1 MTNESVVIPAPSPVI
16 SAASPVIPA
25 KAGIQSIKQ
34 SLATHY
40 KADTHSL
47 EIPRLSP
54 QIRHLYVSIYNGDAM
69 TVDTQKESLGFQT
82 EVQQLLDLMIHSLY
96 SNQEIFLR
104 ELISNAS
111 DAADRL
117 RFEGLQDDSL
127 FEDDPELNIRVEY
140 NKTQKTITVLD
151 NGIGMSRQ
159 EVVDNLGTI
168 AKSGS
173 RQFFESLTG
182 DQTRDSQLI
191 GQFGVGFYSSFIVAE
206 KVEVYTRRAGLPREE
221 GVHWVS
227 DGKSEYTVQTVD
239 RPKRGTKVVLYLRK
253 EAKDFLDGYRLRGV
267 ISKYSDHISLPIVM
281 PKEGKDEKGEDTVNT
296 AKALWARNKKDIK
309 DEEYNEFYKTVSH
322 DFEDPLC
329 RVHTRVEGKL
339 EYTSLLFIPARA
351 PFDLWDREQRHGV
364 KLYVKRV
371 FIMDDAK
378 QLLPPYLRF
387 VKGVVDSDD
396 LPLNISREILQQ
408 NKVIETIRSAC
419 TKRILNLLKKLAD
432 KEPDKYQ
439 QFWQTFGRVIKEGVI
454 DVHDKREELAKL
466 FRFKS
471 THEDTEEETVSLD
484 DYITRMKEGQKAVYY
499 VTAENYAT
507 AKNSPHLEIF
517 RKKGIEVL
525 LLTDPIDE
533 WLVSHLAE
541 YGEKPLRSVN
551 KGELDLGDLADGK
564 STDETEEATDD
575 DKLDDLTK
583 RIQKVLDERVKE
595 VRVTRRLTE
604 SPACLVA
611 DEHEMGRH
619 LEQILKASGQE
630 IPGSKPI
637 LEINPG
643 HPIVG
648 KLQDEADE
656 NRFGDWANILFE
668 QALLSEGGQLDDPAG
683 FVHRLN
689 SIFLE
694 IK

>member
-1 MTNESVVIPAPSPVI
+1 MSKGLNWRDYARI
-16 SAASPVIPA
+16 
-25 KAGIQSIKQ
+25 
-34 SLATHY
+34 
-40 KADTHSL
+40 L
-47 EIPRLSP
+47 EILHPQP
-54 QIRHLYVSIYNGDAM
+54 QIRHLNTLIYDGDTM
-69 TVDTQKESLGFQT
+69 TVDTKKESLDFQT

-96 SNQEIFLR
+96 GNREIFLR

-127 FEDDPELNIRVEY
+127 FEDEPELKIRVEY

-168 AKSGS
+168 AKSGT
-173 RQFFESLTG
+173 RQFFASLTG

-206 KVEVYTRRAGLPREE
+206 KVEVVSRRAGLPREE
-221 GVHWVS
+221 GVRWSS
-227 DGKSEYTVQTVD
+227 DGKSEYTVESID
-239 RPKRGTKVVLYLRK
+239 RPKRGTRVVLYLRK
-253 EAKDFLDGYRLRGV
+253 EAGEFLDGYRLRS
-267 ISKYSDHISLPIVM
+267 IINKYSDHISLPIVM
-281 PKEGKDEKGEDTVNT
+281 PKEGEDEKGEETVNT
-296 AKALWARNKKDIK
+296 AKALWTRSKKDIK
-309 DEEYNEFYKTVSH
+309 EEEYNEFYKTVSH

-329 RVHTRVEGKL
+329 HIHNKVEGKL
-339 EYTSLLFIPARA
+339 EYTSLLFIPTRA

-378 QLLPPYLRF
+378 QLLPSYLRF

-408 NKVIETIRSAC
+408 NKIIETIRTGC
-419 TKRILNLLKKLAD
+419 TKKILDLLKKLAD
-432 KEPDKYQ
+432 KEPDKYK
-439 QFWQTFGRVIKEGVI
+439 QFWQTFGRVMKEGVI
-454 DVHDKREELAKL
+454 DAPDKRAEIAKL

-471 THEDTEEETVSLD
+471 THEDTEDETVSID
-484 DYITRMKEGQKAVYY
+484 DYIARMREGQKAIYY

-517 RKKGIEVL
+517 RKKEIEVL

-533 WLVSHLAE
+533 WLVTHLTE
-541 YGEKPLRSVN
+541 YEEKPLRSVN
-551 KGELDLGDLADGK
+551 KGELDLDDLADDT
-564 STDETEEATDD
+564 SEDETEETAD
-575 DKLDDLTK
+575 DKLGDLTD
-583 RIQKVLDERVKE
+583 RIGKVLDERVKE
-595 VRVTRRLTE
+595 VRITRRLTE

-630 IPGSKPI
+630 FPGSKPI
-637 LEINPG
+637 LEINPR
-643 HPIVG
+643 HPIVV
-648 KLQDEADE
+648 KLQNEADE
-656 NRFGDWANILFE
+656 NRFSDWANILFE

-689 SIFLE
+689 SMFLE
-694 IK
+694 LA